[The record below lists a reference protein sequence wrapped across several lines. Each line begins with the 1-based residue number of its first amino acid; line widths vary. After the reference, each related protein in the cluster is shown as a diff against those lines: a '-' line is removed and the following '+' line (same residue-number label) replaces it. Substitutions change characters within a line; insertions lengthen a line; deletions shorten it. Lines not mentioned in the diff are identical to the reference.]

1 MKRNILLGIA
11 WISLILGGIGIFLPL
26 LPTTP
31 FILLS
36 AFCFQKSS
44 ERFHQWILNSPI
56 FGKYIR
62 DYQEQKGITLKN
74 KIVAVTFMAL
84 GMSFSAYKV
93 PNTYMRISLL
103 VIFIAVSYHI
113 FKNKNLKKI
122 KINKYRRVKQ
132 WLIILKLGDLFYG
145 SCFLCQ

>member
-1 MKRNILLGIA
+1 MDVIVIVKRNILLGVA

-44 ERFHQWILNSPI
+44 EKFHQWILDSPV

-74 KIVAVTFMAL
+74 KIVAITFMAV

-93 PNTYMRISLL
+93 PNTYMRISL
-103 VIFIAVSYHI
+103 VIIFIAVSYHI
-113 FKNKNLKKI
+113 FKIKTLKK
-122 KINKYRRVKQ
+122 
-132 WLIILKLGDLFYG
+132 
-145 SCFLCQ
+145 

>member
-1 MKRNILLGIA
+1 MDVIVIVKRNILLGIA

-74 KIVAVTFMAL
+74 KIVAITFMAL

-93 PNTYMRISLL
+93 PNTYMRISLA

-113 FKNKNLKKI
+113 WKIKTLKK
-122 KINKYRRVKQ
+122 
-132 WLIILKLGDLFYG
+132 
-145 SCFLCQ
+145 

>member
-1 MKRNILLGIA
+1 MDVTVIVKRNILLGIA

-113 FKNKNLKKI
+113 FKIKTLKK
-122 KINKYRRVKQ
+122 
-132 WLIILKLGDLFYG
+132 
-145 SCFLCQ
+145 

>member
-1 MKRNILLGIA
+1 MDVIVIVKRNILLGIA

-74 KIVAVTFMAL
+74 KIVVVTFMAL

-113 FKNKNLKKI
+113 FKIKTLKK
-122 KINKYRRVKQ
+122 
-132 WLIILKLGDLFYG
+132 
-145 SCFLCQ
+145 

>member
-1 MKRNILLGIA
+1 MDVIVIVKKNILLGIA

-44 ERFHQWILNSPI
+44 ERFHQWILSSPV

-74 KIVAVTFMAL
+74 KIVAIIFMAA
-84 GMSFSAYKV
+84 GMLFSAYKV
-93 PNTYMRISLL
+93 SNTHMRICLA

-113 FKNKNLKKI
+113 LKIKTLKK
-122 KINKYRRVKQ
+122 
-132 WLIILKLGDLFYG
+132 
-145 SCFLCQ
+145 

>member
-1 MKRNILLGIA
+1 MIVIVKRNILLGIA

-113 FKNKNLKKI
+113 FKIKTLKK
-122 KINKYRRVKQ
+122 
-132 WLIILKLGDLFYG
+132 
-145 SCFLCQ
+145 

>member
-1 MKRNILLGIA
+1 MDVIVIVKRNILLGIA

-93 PNTYMRISLL
+93 PNIYMRISLA
-103 VIFIAVSYHI
+103 VIFVAVSYHI
-113 FKNKNLKKI
+113 WKIKTLKK
-122 KINKYRRVKQ
+122 
-132 WLIILKLGDLFYG
+132 
-145 SCFLCQ
+145 

>member
-1 MKRNILLGIA
+1 MDVIVIVKRNILLGIA

-74 KIVAVTFMAL
+74 KIIAITFMAL

-93 PNTYMRISLL
+93 PNIYMRISLV

-113 FKNKNLKKI
+113 WKIKTLKK
-122 KINKYRRVKQ
+122 
-132 WLIILKLGDLFYG
+132 
-145 SCFLCQ
+145 

>member
-1 MKRNILLGIA
+1 MIVIVKRNILLGIA

-93 PNTYMRISLL
+93 PNIYMRISLA

-113 FKNKNLKKI
+113 FKIKTLKK
-122 KINKYRRVKQ
+122 
-132 WLIILKLGDLFYG
+132 
-145 SCFLCQ
+145 

>member
-1 MKRNILLGIA
+1 MDVIVIVKRNILLGIA

-93 PNTYMRISLL
+93 PNIYMRISLA

-113 FKNKNLKKI
+113 WKIKTLKK
-122 KINKYRRVKQ
+122 
-132 WLIILKLGDLFYG
+132 
-145 SCFLCQ
+145 

>member
-1 MKRNILLGIA
+1 MDVIVIVKRNILLGIA

-56 FGKYIR
+56 FWKYIR

-113 FKNKNLKKI
+113 FKIKTLKK
-122 KINKYRRVKQ
+122 
-132 WLIILKLGDLFYG
+132 
-145 SCFLCQ
+145 

>member
-1 MKRNILLGIA
+1 MDVIVIVKKNILLGIA

-44 ERFHQWILNSPI
+44 ERFHQWILSSPV

-74 KIVAVTFMAL
+74 KIVAIIFMAV
-84 GMSFSAYKV
+84 GMLFSAYKV
-93 PNTYMRISLL
+93 PNTHMRISLA

-113 FKNKNLKKI
+113 VKIKTLKK
-122 KINKYRRVKQ
+122 
-132 WLIILKLGDLFYG
+132 
-145 SCFLCQ
+145 

>member
-1 MKRNILLGIA
+1 MDVIVIVKRNILLGVA

-44 ERFHQWILNSPI
+44 EKFHQWILNSPV

-74 KIVAVTFMAL
+74 KIVAITFMAV

-93 PNTYMRISLL
+93 PNTYMRISL
-103 VIFIAVSYHI
+103 VIIFIAVSYHI
-113 FKNKNLKKI
+113 FKIKTLKK
-122 KINKYRRVKQ
+122 
-132 WLIILKLGDLFYG
+132 
-145 SCFLCQ
+145 

>member
-1 MKRNILLGIA
+1 MDVIVIVKRNILLGIA

-113 FKNKNLKKI
+113 FKIKTLKK
-122 KINKYRRVKQ
+122 
-132 WLIILKLGDLFYG
+132 
-145 SCFLCQ
+145 

>member
-1 MKRNILLGIA
+1 MVKRNILLGIA

-74 KIVAVTFMAL
+74 KIVAITFMAL
-84 GMSFSAYKV
+84 GMLFSAYKV
-93 PNTYMRISLL
+93 PNTYMRISLA

-113 FKNKNLKKI
+113 WKIKTLKK
-122 KINKYRRVKQ
+122 
-132 WLIILKLGDLFYG
+132 
-145 SCFLCQ
+145 

>member
-1 MKRNILLGIA
+1 MDVIVIVKRNILLGIA

-44 ERFHQWILNSPI
+44 ERFHQWILNSPV

-113 FKNKNLKKI
+113 FKIKTLKK
-122 KINKYRRVKQ
+122 
-132 WLIILKLGDLFYG
+132 
-145 SCFLCQ
+145 

>member
-1 MKRNILLGIA
+1 MIVIVKRNILLGIA

-93 PNTYMRISLL
+93 PNIYMRISLL

-113 FKNKNLKKI
+113 FKIKTLKK
-122 KINKYRRVKQ
+122 
-132 WLIILKLGDLFYG
+132 
-145 SCFLCQ
+145 

>member
-1 MKRNILLGIA
+1 MDVIVIVKRNILLGIA

-93 PNTYMRISLL
+93 PNIYMRISLL

-113 FKNKNLKKI
+113 FKIKTLKK
-122 KINKYRRVKQ
+122 
-132 WLIILKLGDLFYG
+132 
-145 SCFLCQ
+145 

>member
-1 MKRNILLGIA
+1 MDVIVIVKRNILLGIA

-113 FKNKNLKKI
+113 LKIKTLKK
-122 KINKYRRVKQ
+122 
-132 WLIILKLGDLFYG
+132 
-145 SCFLCQ
+145 

>member
-1 MKRNILLGIA
+1 MIVIVKRNILLGIA

-74 KIVAVTFMAL
+74 KIVAITFMAL

-93 PNTYMRISLL
+93 PNTYMRISLA

-113 FKNKNLKKI
+113 WKIKTLKK
-122 KINKYRRVKQ
+122 
-132 WLIILKLGDLFYG
+132 
-145 SCFLCQ
+145 

>member
-1 MKRNILLGIA
+1 MDVIVIVKRNILLGIA

-74 KIVAVTFMAL
+74 KIVAITFMAL

-93 PNTYMRISLL
+93 PNTYMRISLA

-113 FKNKNLKKI
+113 WKIKTLKNKNK
-122 KINKYRRVKQ
+122 
-132 WLIILKLGDLFYG
+132 
-145 SCFLCQ
+145 

>member
-1 MKRNILLGIA
+1 MDVIVIVKRNILLGIA

-93 PNTYMRISLL
+93 PNIYMRISLA

-113 FKNKNLKKI
+113 FKIKTLKK
-122 KINKYRRVKQ
+122 
-132 WLIILKLGDLFYG
+132 
-145 SCFLCQ
+145 

>member
-1 MKRNILLGIA
+1 MDVIVIVKKNILLGIA

-44 ERFHQWILNSPI
+44 ERFHQWILSSPV

-74 KIVAVTFMAL
+74 KVIAIIFMSV
-84 GMSFSAYKV
+84 GMLYSAYKV
-93 PNTYMRISLL
+93 PNTHMRIFLG
-103 VIFIAVSYHI
+103 VVFIAVSYHI
-113 FKNKNLKKI
+113 LKIKTLKK
-122 KINKYRRVKQ
+122 
-132 WLIILKLGDLFYG
+132 
-145 SCFLCQ
+145 

>member
-1 MKRNILLGIA
+1 MDVIVIVKRNILLGIA

-44 ERFHQWILNSPI
+44 ERFHQWILNSLI

-113 FKNKNLKKI
+113 FKIKTLKK
-122 KINKYRRVKQ
+122 
-132 WLIILKLGDLFYG
+132 
-145 SCFLCQ
+145 

>member
-1 MKRNILLGIA
+1 MDVIVIVKRNILLGIA

-74 KIVAVTFMAL
+74 KIVAITFMAL
-84 GMSFSAYKV
+84 GMLFSAYKV
-93 PNTYMRISLL
+93 PNTYMRISLA

-113 FKNKNLKKI
+113 WKIKTLKK
-122 KINKYRRVKQ
+122 
-132 WLIILKLGDLFYG
+132 
-145 SCFLCQ
+145 

>member
-1 MKRNILLGIA
+1 MDVIIIVKRNILLGIA

-113 FKNKNLKKI
+113 FKIKTLKK
-122 KINKYRRVKQ
+122 
-132 WLIILKLGDLFYG
+132 
-145 SCFLCQ
+145 

>member
-1 MKRNILLGIA
+1 MDVIVIVKRNILLGIA

-44 ERFHQWILNSPI
+44 ERFHKWILNSPV

-113 FKNKNLKKI
+113 FKIKTLKK
-122 KINKYRRVKQ
+122 
-132 WLIILKLGDLFYG
+132 
-145 SCFLCQ
+145 

>member
-1 MKRNILLGIA
+1 MDVIVIVKRNILLGIA

-103 VIFIAVSYHI
+103 VIFKAVSYHI
-113 FKNKNLKKI
+113 FKIKTLKK
-122 KINKYRRVKQ
+122 
-132 WLIILKLGDLFYG
+132 
-145 SCFLCQ
+145 

>member
-1 MKRNILLGIA
+1 MIVIVKRNILLGIA

-74 KIVAVTFMAL
+74 KIVAITFMAL

-93 PNTYMRISLL
+93 PNIYMRISLA

-113 FKNKNLKKI
+113 WKIKTLKK
-122 KINKYRRVKQ
+122 
-132 WLIILKLGDLFYG
+132 
-145 SCFLCQ
+145 

>member
-1 MKRNILLGIA
+1 MDVIVIVKRNILLGIA

-36 AFCFQKSS
+36 TFCFQKSS

-93 PNTYMRISLL
+93 PNIYMRISLA

-113 FKNKNLKKI
+113 WKIKTLKK
-122 KINKYRRVKQ
+122 
-132 WLIILKLGDLFYG
+132 
-145 SCFLCQ
+145 

>member
-1 MKRNILLGIA
+1 MDVIVIVKRNILLGIA

-93 PNTYMRISLL
+93 PNIYMRISLL

-113 FKNKNLKKI
+113 FKIKTLKNKN
-122 KINKYRRVKQ
+122 KIN
-132 WLIILKLGDLFYG
+132 IGE
-145 SCFLCQ
+145 

>member
-1 MKRNILLGIA
+1 MESWTKENSHCSLL
-11 WISLILGGIGIFLPL
+11 ISGVGQQCGAHMVGG
-26 LPTTP
+26 P

-93 PNTYMRISLL
+93 PNIYMRISLL

-113 FKNKNLKKI
+113 FKIKTLKK
-122 KINKYRRVKQ
+122 
-132 WLIILKLGDLFYG
+132 
-145 SCFLCQ
+145 

>member
-1 MKRNILLGIA
+1 MDVIVIVKRNILLGIA

-74 KIVAVTFMAL
+74 KIVAITFMAL

-93 PNTYMRISLL
+93 PNIYMRISLA

-113 FKNKNLKKI
+113 WKIKTLKK
-122 KINKYRRVKQ
+122 
-132 WLIILKLGDLFYG
+132 
-145 SCFLCQ
+145 

>member
-1 MKRNILLGIA
+1 MDVIVIVKRNILLGIA

-93 PNTYMRISLL
+93 PNIYMRISLL

-113 FKNKNLKKI
+113 WKIKTLKK
-122 KINKYRRVKQ
+122 
-132 WLIILKLGDLFYG
+132 
-145 SCFLCQ
+145 